1 MKNEQNENL
10 TKQINKNELKQ
21 AIYQMKNGKSP
32 GIDGIPVEYY
42 ITFYETLENDL
53 IQLYNN
59 ILFSE
64 KSITNTMK
72 QAIITLILKKEDL
85 NKLKYWRPISLLCID
100 YTILTKILANGLK
113 NALPHI
119 ISKEQTCSIPN
130 RTIFN
135 NLFQIRDIIM
145 LTKEKNNKLYIL
157 QVDQEEAFDK
167 IDHDFLYKIINKM
180 GFSNEF
186 IQFVK
191 ILYRNNISYVINNEY
206 LSSPIKLLRGLRQGC
221 PLSLPLYV
229 IHGEVTTVNINNN
242 ENIKGVKI
250 PNNKK

>member
-72 QAIITLILKKEDL
+72 QAIITLIPKKGNL
-85 NKLKYWRPISLLCID
+85 NKLKYWRPISLMCID
-100 YTILTKILANGLK
+100 YKILTKILANRLK
-113 NALPHI
+113 NVLPHI

-191 ILYRNNISYVINNEY
+191 ILYRNNISYVTNNEY